1 MIEREWIGEVE
12 GENMR
17 SNLADLFVYIFN
29 ELKWFAFAVDD
40 WIFAQ
45 ITTIETQIKSVD
57 KHFNLIGILNGNVC
71 VGSMVQEKKNLY
83 HIVEII
89 HIHNWLS

>member
-1 MIEREWIGEVE
+1 MLRQMIEREWIGEVE

-40 WIFAQ
+40 
-45 ITTIETQIKSVD
+45 
-57 KHFNLIGILNGNVC
+57 
-71 VGSMVQEKKNLY
+71 
-83 HIVEII
+83 
-89 HIHNWLS
+89 

>member
-1 MIEREWIGEVE
+1 MLRQMIEREWIGEVE

-45 ITTIETQIKSVD
+45 ITTIETQIKKCWQTFQLDRDPEWKCVC
-57 KHFNLIGILNGNVC
+57 GVNGAR
-71 VGSMVQEKKNLY
+71 KKKP
-83 HIVEII
+83 
-89 HIHNWLS
+89 LS